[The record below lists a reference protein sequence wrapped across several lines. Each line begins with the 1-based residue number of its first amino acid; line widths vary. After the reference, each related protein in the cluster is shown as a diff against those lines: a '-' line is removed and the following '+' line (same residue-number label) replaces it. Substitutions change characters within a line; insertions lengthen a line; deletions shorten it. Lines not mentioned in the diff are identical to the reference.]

1 MSHHLDTRLLHIGSA
16 PFDPE
21 TGTAPVNLP
30 SVRTSTVRFESLARL
45 EQAYAKRANGEMA
58 ITYGRSGMQT
68 HRALED
74 VFMQLEGGSYCCLAP
89 SGMAAIAILFFSM
102 LESGDH
108 VLIADSV
115 YGPVRNLD
123 NTLLQRLGISA
134 SYFSVGQDDI
144 TQLLQP
150 NTKMVYVESPGSLLY
165 QMVDLP
171 ALAHATQTAGIP
183 LVTDNTWGSGYI
195 YKPLALGADVS
206 VIAGTKYV
214 VGHSDVMLGAIVTHD
229 TALAKRIYQTQYAM
243 GNSISADD
251 VWLALRGVKT
261 MAVRMPQHAKNT
273 LQVCEFFATRKEVV
287 RIYHPA
293 WP

>member
-108 VLIADSV
+108 I
-115 YGPVRNLD
+115 R
-123 NTLLQRLGISA
+123 
-134 SYFSVGQDDI
+134 
-144 TQLLQP
+144 
-150 NTKMVYVESPGSLLY
+150 PG
-165 QMVDLP
+165 
-171 ALAHATQTAGIP
+171 
-183 LVTDNTWGSGYI
+183 
-195 YKPLALGADVS
+195 K
-206 VIAGTKYV
+206 
-214 VGHSDVMLGAIVTHD
+214 
-229 TALAKRIYQTQYAM
+229 
-243 GNSISADD
+243 
-251 VWLALRGVKT
+251 
-261 MAVRMPQHAKNT
+261 
-273 LQVCEFFATRKEVV
+273 
-287 RIYHPA
+287 
-293 WP
+293 